1 MPTRLILLNGAT
13 EVEGA
18 EILVGG
24 IAGEPLITNS
34 RGNVTFTVDEGWEGY
49 VDIRVEIG
57 TGVFATATIHIVE
70 GEDHEIQL
78 LGQP

>member
-1 MPTRLILLNGAT
+1 MPTRLILLNGDT

-24 IAGEPLITNS
+24 VAGEPLITNS
-34 RGNVTFTVDEGWEGY
+34 RGNVTFTVNEGWEGY
-49 VDIRVEIG
+49 VDVRIEIA
-57 TGVFATATIHIVE
+57 GVFATATMHIVE

-78 LGQP
+78 QGQS